1 MMKTIFLGFLINICN
16 ISLTL
21 ILPVACIWS
30 KFILLC
36 CSSFILFLKAVFNFI
51 IPKAAF
57 SSSEELIG
65 EVAPGNNSF
74 LIFGKKST
82 SATFKMSTK
91 LSRGTYTIYALWPS
105 ACVCVVPFF
114 FFVSFGNF
122 HCSIDWTIFWLPK
135 RNEILHLPFHFCIL
149 ENNNSVVSSML

>member
-1 MMKTIFLGFLINICN
+1 MKTIFLGFLINICN

-114 FFVSFGNF
+114 FFCFFWELSLLHRLNHLLTSEEKWNPSF
-122 HCSIDWTIFWLPK
+122 TISFLYPWK
-135 RNEILHLPFHFCIL
+135 
-149 ENNNSVVSSML
+149 